1 MENCAAGALT
11 MGRRWIALALG
22 LATLVIVGIFVGAV
36 LWPPAAPRLASAVGA
51 NGPANGVARTVA
63 QAGRWRVSAEVA
75 PAGANVVAV
84 MVSIAD
90 ADARA
95 AGPSV
100 RPTAVLRMTDMAM
113 GTQALSLLPED
124 PGRWR
129 GSARLSMSGRWQL
142 EVDVE
147 GDRIMVPFVSLP

>member
-1 MENCAAGALT
+1 MRG
-11 MGRRWIALALG
+11 RWIALAVG
-22 LATLVIVGIFVGAV
+22 LATLVIVGIFIGAV
-36 LWPPAAPRLASAVGA
+36 LWPPAPPLSPVVGA
-51 NGPANGVARTVA
+51 DGSGTGVARAVG
-63 QAGRWRVSAEVA
+63 QAGRWTVTAEVA

-100 RPTAVLRMTDMAM
+100 RPTGVLRMTDMAM
-113 GTQALSLLPED
+113 GAEVLNLLPEE

-129 GSARLSMSGRWQL
+129 GSKRLSMSGRWQL
-142 EVDVE
+142 ELEVE
-147 GDRIMVPFVSLP
+147 GSRILVPFVSLP

>member
-1 MENCAAGALT
+1 MT
-11 MGRRWIALALG
+11 
-22 LATLVIVGIFVGAV
+22 
-36 LWPPAAPRLASAVGA
+36 
-51 NGPANGVARTVA
+51 
-63 QAGRWRVSAEVA
+63 AELA

-113 GTQALSLLPED
+113 DTQVLNLLPEE

-129 GSARLSMSGRWQL
+129 GSKRLSMSGRWQL
-142 EVDVE
+142 ELDVE
-147 GDRIMVPFVSLP
+147 GSRILVPFVSFP